1 MSGSD
6 NKGST
11 MAEGRQKGPPQGPAA
26 QERPCPRQ
34 ARATKQNSDHVLNK
48 KEKAHSLSL
57 NSTELISKCEEID
70 DR

>member
-1 MSGSD
+1 MGQQE
-6 NKGST
+6 KGT
-11 MAEGRQKGPPQGPAA
+11 PQGPAVKEA
-26 QERPCPRQ
+26 LQRPCPRQARKQ
-34 ARATKQNSDHVLNK
+34 ARATKQNSDNVLNK